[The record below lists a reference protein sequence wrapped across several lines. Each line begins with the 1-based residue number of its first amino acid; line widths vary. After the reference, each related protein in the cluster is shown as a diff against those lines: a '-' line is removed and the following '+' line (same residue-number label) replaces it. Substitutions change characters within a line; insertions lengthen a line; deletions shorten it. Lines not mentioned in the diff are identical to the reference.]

1 MYDYMCKRRSIW
13 GGRVIDGRV
22 CMNVFCGFFFC
33 GRYDGEKGCVMVA
46 RTRMKGARTRSLL
59 CRTLGIVVWGDE

>member
-1 MYDYMCKRRSIW
+1 MCKRRSIW

-22 CMNVFCGFFFC
+22 CMRVFCGIFC
-33 GRYDGEKGCVMVA
+33 GRYDGEKGCAIVP

-59 CRTLGIVVWGDE
+59 FRTLGIVVGGDE